1 MGHILSREQGW
12 SPRVDVKHHNS
23 QDFIYKK
30 DYKGPYIIKT
40 GWEYKLILGS
50 FHVLYLQW
58 QILQTKAKQANK
70 VPDKHSNKLQT

>member
-30 DYKGPYIIKT
+30 DYKGP
-40 GWEYKLILGS
+40 
-50 FHVLYLQW
+50 
-58 QILQTKAKQANK
+58 
-70 VPDKHSNKLQT
+70 